1 MFSNASRLGSE
12 AKYGS
17 RAKGSEDDPD
27 EPELVPMDDDDD
39 VAMEA
44 PMDVDMDDEPPV
56 DVDMVDD
63 DPEDVLMVDDDPEDP
78 VDVLIVDDEP
88 PVVVMVD
95 DDPES
100 VLQGIPPQA
109 LMTVPRMA
117 AQSGSARHCASSTA
131 HVVGSKHTR

>member
-17 RAKGSEDDPD
+17 RAKGSEDDP
-27 EPELVPMDDDDD
+27 ELMDDDDD

-44 PMDVDMDDEPPV
+44 PMDVAMDDEPPV

-63 DPEDVLMVDDDPEDP
+63 DPEDP
-78 VDVLIVDDEP
+78 
-88 PVVVMVD
+88 
-95 DDPES
+95 
-100 VLQGIPPQA
+100 VLQGTPPHT
-109 LMTVPRMA
+109 LITVPRIA